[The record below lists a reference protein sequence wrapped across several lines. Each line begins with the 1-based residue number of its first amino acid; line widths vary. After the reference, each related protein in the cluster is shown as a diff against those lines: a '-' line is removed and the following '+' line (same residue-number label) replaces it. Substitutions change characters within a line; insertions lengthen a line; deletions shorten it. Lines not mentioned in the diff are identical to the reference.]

1 MGKISILTK
10 EQKTILD
17 QITKERPLTSR
28 FYFTGGTALSEF
40 YLKHRKSVDLDFF
53 TDSEFDTQFL
63 FNLLS
68 RWSKILTFKL
78 EAEFIEP
85 TYRSILHFETGTKLR
100 VDFSYFPYKRLKEG
114 VNYNNLEI
122 DSLFDIATNK
132 LLTISQRANVKDFV
146 DLYFLLEKF
155 SLWDLITSVE
165 KKFNLKIEPFILA
178 SDLLLVEN
186 FEFLPKMIKP
196 LKLPTLK
203 KFFEEEAKKLGRPS
217 VK

>member
-17 QITKERPLTSR
+17 QITKEQLLRSM

-53 TDSEFDTQFL
+53 TGREFDTQFL

-68 RWSKILTFKL
+68 RWSRFLKFKL
-78 EAEFIEP
+78 EAEFIDP
-85 TYRSILHFETGTKLR
+85 TYRSILHFEKGTKLR
-100 VDFSYFPYKRLKEG
+100 VDFSYFPYKRLKKG
-114 VNYNNLEI
+114 INYNNLEI

-155 SLWDLITSVE
+155 SLWDLITGVE

-178 SDLLLVEN
+178 SDFLLVEN

-203 KFFEEEAKKLGRPS
+203 KFFKEKAKKMGRLY